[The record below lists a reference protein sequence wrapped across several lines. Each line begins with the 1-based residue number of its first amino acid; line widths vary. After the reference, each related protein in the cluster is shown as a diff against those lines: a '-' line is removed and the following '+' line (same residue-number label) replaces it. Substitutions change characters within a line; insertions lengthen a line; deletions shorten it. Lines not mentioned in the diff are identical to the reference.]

1 MTDKNV
7 KRLLL
12 AMNALGIGL
21 AEYSELEVLA
31 DVQDW
36 EESIS
41 LLKYFK
47 KQNRI
52 RNSDYKALLA
62 VYECVLNR

>member
-1 MTDKNV
+1 
-7 KRLLL
+7 
-12 AMNALGIGL
+12 MNAITLDLGI
-21 AEYSELEVLA
+21 YSELEVLA

-41 LLKYFK
+41 LIEYFK